1 MEPTLLVPGMLCT
14 DEIFAPQIR
23 ALWPIGPVMIGATQV
38 GETIAEMAAA
48 ILAAAP
54 PRFAL
59 VGYSLGGYISFEIMR
74 QAPQRVTRLAL
85 LDTSARPD
93 TPEQTTQR
101 RALLARARAEDFA
114 SVVAELLGAI
124 LHPAHRNDPTLR
136 AVNRRMVLTIGM
148 EGFARQTEAAIGRI
162 DSRPGL
168 SSISVPTLVLVGD
181 SDLLTPPE
189 LSEEIAATIRDA
201 KLVIVPQSG
210 HGTPLEQPE
219 PVSRALVEWKTRT

>member
-14 DEIFAPQIR
+14 DEIFTPQIR
-23 ALWPIGPVMIGATQV
+23 ALWPIGPVMIGATQD

-189 LSEEIAATIRDA
+189 LSEEIAATIRHA